1 MKLLT
6 LAVVIGF
13 LASSVLFGQDAQKR
27 TSIDDVIE
35 MSKAGLSESLI
46 ITTLRKEGQAFSLK
60 PADMVRLKQ
69 AGVSDAVMQAMIDP
83 GSSTTAAP
91 AAAASA
97 PVNPSLDIGVYFKKE
112 GKWVEVLPE
121 VVNWKTGGV
130 IKSIASAGIVKGDVN
145 GNIQGPNSR
154 NSVKSPL
161 EFTIVTAEGV
171 AITEYQLIR
180 MRPNR
185 NYREFRTVTGGIM
198 HIEGGA
204 TRDLVPFEQKKSASR
219 TFEIV
224 LPSSIGAGEYG
235 FLPPGA
241 VTSASSASLGK
252 MYTFRVLE

>member
-6 LAVVIGF
+6 FTITLSLLLGGVV
-13 LASSVLFGQDAQKR
+13 FGQALQKR

-35 MSKAGLSESLI
+35 MSKAGVSESLI
-46 ITTLRKEGQAFSLK
+46 ITTLHKEGQPFNLK
-60 PADMVRLKQ
+60 ATDMVRLKQ
-69 AGVSDAVMQAMIDP
+69 AGVSDAVVQAMLDP
-83 GSSTTAAP
+83 SGSTSTPPAVAAP
-91 AAAASA
+91 A
-97 PVNPSLDIGVYFKKE
+97 NPTLDIGVYAKKD

-130 IKSIASAGIVKGDVN
+130 IKTIASGGIVKGAIN
-145 GNIQGPNSR
+145 GNIQGPNSH

-161 EFTIVTAEGV
+161 EFMIIAAEGV

-180 MRPNR
+180 LRPNR

-204 TRDLVPFEQKKSASR
+204 TRDLVPFEQKKTGTR
-219 TFEIV
+219 TYEIV
-224 LPSSIGAGEYG
+224 LPASIGAGEYG

-241 VTSASSASLGK
+241 VTSANSASLGK